1 MADFDLIV
9 TGRVVRTD
17 AVVDNGYIAVRGGLV
32 ERVGTGAPPGAAER
46 HDFGEAFVMPDAID
60 AQVHSRTQKGQE
72 DFIAA

>member
-32 ERVGTGAPPGAAER
+32 ERVGSGAAER